1 MSKSPRK
8 DSFEVRRNNK
18 CPNDDGRPGHN
29 NEHPNNVPRPLSSV
43 RGPSVVNLS
52 YDGYELHPNSRGD
65 LVPTPYK
72 DLGDI
77 LDFTPDIPLPP
88 LDEVAPPPKHPTTPK
103 ERAAADFSHPV
114 DVNYVADSRHEAVAK
129 GFAYYFT
136 GNPCSYGHLSLRYA
150 VSSGCAACAR
160 IRGGE
165 SRSRAQNANYAGP
178 SPEYLQM
185 LDSKTEKRTQANGL
199 TRNEQFKMKIISR
212 QEAKDQGLNKFYTGV
227 VCVNG
232 HYAERY
238 VNNGVCCA
246 CVSTRMK
253 RHHQTVKQ
261 KTSDQ
266 KDRDAAIAK
275 ARKEAAKEAIKA
287 RKAEAK
293 AAILQRAL
301 AEQAEIDG
309 YGGPASSSS
318 SGYDEE
324 EVLF

>member
-1 MSKSPRK
+1 MLKPPRK
-8 DSFEVRRNNK
+8 DSFEVQNYNK
-18 CPNDDGRPGHN
+18 NPNDNGYPKDD
-29 NEHPNNVPRPLSSV
+29 HPSSSVPRPLSSV
-43 RGPSVVNLS
+43 QGPSVVNLS
-52 YDGYELHPNSRGD
+52 YDGCELHPNSRGD

-136 GNPCSYGHLSLRYA
+136 GKPCSYGHLSLRYT
-150 VSSGCAACAR
+150 VSSGCVTCAR
-160 IRGGE
+160 IRGDE
-165 SRSRAQNANYAGP
+165 SKSRAQSGNYAGA
-178 SPEYLQM
+178 SSEYLQM
-185 LDSKTEKRTQANGL
+185 LESKTEKRTQADGL
-199 TRNEQFKMKIISR
+199 TRNEQFKMKVISR

-261 KTSDQ
+261 KTKDY
-266 KDRDAAIAK
+266 KDRAAAAAK
-275 ARKEAAKEAIKA
+275 ARKEA
-287 RKAEAK
+287 AK

-301 AEQAEIDG
+301 AEQAEIEG
-309 YGGPASSSS
+309 YRGPASS